1 MAMKTIRQHAKEY
14 GWEIVGKL
22 TRKPEWEVNKSDR
35 EYVDEAGNAYSIHK
49 GVPVIYT
56 EDGCI

>member
-1 MAMKTIRQHAKEY
+1 MKKTIRQHAKEY

-22 TRKPEWEVNKSDR
+22 TRKPEWEVDKYDR
-35 EYVDEAGNAYSIHK
+35 EYVDEAGNAYAIK
-49 GVPVIYT
+49 RGVPVIYT

>member
-1 MAMKTIRQHAKEY
+1 MKTIRQHAKEY
-14 GWEIVGKL
+14 GREIVGKL

>member
-1 MAMKTIRQHAKEY
+1 MKTIRQHAKEY

-22 TRKPEWEVNKSDR
+22 TRKPEWEVDKYDR